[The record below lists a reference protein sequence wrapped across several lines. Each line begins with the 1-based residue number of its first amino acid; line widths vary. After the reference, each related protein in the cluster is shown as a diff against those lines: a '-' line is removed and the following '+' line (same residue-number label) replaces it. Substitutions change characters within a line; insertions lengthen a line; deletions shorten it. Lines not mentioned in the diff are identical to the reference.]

1 MILLSAKKVTKLFG
15 VEPVLAGLSFD
26 VRANERI
33 GLVGPNGTGKTTLL
47 KILAEFDEADSG
59 SVELHASACIGY
71 LDQKGLPVSDDTV
84 WQEAESALASLISV
98 AQQAESAAR
107 AMASAVDD
115 DERLR
120 LERRYDDL
128 QHEIEA
134 HGAYELDHRVARV
147 LQGLGFSTSQFQQ
160 LAGQLSGGQQA
171 RLMLSKLLLRQPDV
185 MLLDE
190 PSNHLDIEATE
201 WLEKYL
207 SESTGSMIIASH
219 DRYFLDKTTDR
230 TLELF
235 QGTAESYSG
244 SFSAY
249 QRQKVDRLQTQ
260 RRTYERQQ
268 TEIAKMEEFVRR
280 NQYGQKHAQ
289 AEDRR
294 KKIDRIERV
303 PRPREISA
311 PSMGFPTD
319 KRCGD
324 IVVRAEHLEKCF
336 ETSLFQ
342 DLSFDILRGQ
352 KWGILGPN
360 GCGKTTL
367 MRCILGDVS
376 PDEGHVVVGKG
387 VVMGY
392 FDQKLAGIVEGESLI
407 ESIRPDQG
415 QVVEREQRDLLA
427 RFGLVG
433 DIVNQAVSSLS
444 GGERNRAGLARL
456 ATQKANFLLLDE
468 PTNHL
473 DLWARDALE
482 RSLNEFGGTV
492 MLVSHDRY
500 LLNRV
505 TDHLIV
511 VENGRFRII
520 EGNYDTYLNLRSD
533 KRRVGSSESAR
544 GQHSA
549 VSRNRKQK
557 TVASR
562 RNWVFSYRKAEEI
575 EQEIA
580 EREKNLEQLHGDL
593 TTPAILRD
601 GSRVKELKEM
611 VQVQRQML
619 EQLYAHW
626 EEAIERNA

>member
-1 MILLSAKKVTKLFG
+1 MILLSVKKVTKHFG

-71 LDQKGLPVSDDTV
+71 LDQKGLPVSDNTV
-84 WQEAESALASLISV
+84 WQEAESALAPLISV

-207 SESTGSMIIASH
+207 SESTRSMIIASH

-324 IVVRAEHLEKCF
+324 IVVRAEHLAKCF

-456 ATQKANFLLLDE
+456 AAQKANFLLLDE

-511 VENGRFRII
+511 VEDGRFRIV

-533 KRRVGSSESAR
+533 KRRVGSSGSAR

-557 TVASR
+557 TVSSR
-562 RNWVFSYRKAEEI
+562 RNWVFPYRKAEEI

-601 GSRVKELKEM
+601 GLRVKELKEM

>member
-1 MILLSAKKVTKLFG
+1 MILLSVKKVTKHFG

-47 KILAEFDEADSG
+47 KILVEFDEADSG

-71 LDQKGLPVSDDTV
+71 LDQKGLPVSDNTV
-84 WQEAESALASLISV
+84 WQEAESALSSLISV

-207 SESTGSMIIASH
+207 SESTRSMIIASH

-268 TEIAKMEEFVRR
+268 TEITKMEEFVRR

-324 IVVRAEHLEKCF
+324 IVVRAEHLAKCF

-456 ATQKANFLLLDE
+456 AAQKANFLLLDE

-511 VENGRFRII
+511 VEDGRFRIV

-533 KRRVGSSESAR
+533 KRRVGSSGSAR

-562 RNWVFSYRKAEEI
+562 RNWVFPYRKAEEI

-601 GSRVKELKEM
+601 GLRVKELKEM

>member
-1 MILLSAKKVTKLFG
+1 MILLSVKKVTKHFG

-47 KILAEFDEADSG
+47 KILVEFDEADSG

-71 LDQKGLPVSDDTV
+71 LDQKGLPVSDNTV
-84 WQEAESALASLISV
+84 WQEAESALSSLISV

-207 SESTGSMIIASH
+207 SESTRSMIIASH

-324 IVVRAEHLEKCF
+324 IVVRAEHLAKCF

-376 PDEGHVVVGKG
+376 PDEGHVVVGNG
-387 VVMGY
+387 VVMG
-392 FDQKLAGIVEGESLI
+392 SW
-407 ESIRPDQG
+407 
-415 QVVEREQRDLLA
+415 
-427 RFGLVG
+427 
-433 DIVNQAVSSLS
+433 
-444 GGERNRAGLARL
+444 RA
-456 ATQKANFLLLDE
+456 
-468 PTNHL
+468 
-473 DLWARDALE
+473 
-482 RSLNEFGGTV
+482 
-492 MLVSHDRY
+492 SH
-500 LLNRV
+500 
-505 TDHLIV
+505 
-511 VENGRFRII
+511 
-520 EGNYDTYLNLRSD
+520 
-533 KRRVGSSESAR
+533 
-544 GQHSA
+544 
-549 VSRNRKQK
+549 
-557 TVASR
+557 
-562 RNWVFSYRKAEEI
+562 
-575 EQEIA
+575 
-580 EREKNLEQLHGDL
+580 
-593 TTPAILRD
+593 
-601 GSRVKELKEM
+601 
-611 VQVQRQML
+611 
-619 EQLYAHW
+619 
-626 EEAIERNA
+626 

>member
-1 MILLSAKKVTKLFG
+1 MILLSVKKVTKHFG

-47 KILAEFDEADSG
+47 KILVEFDEADSG

-71 LDQKGLPVSDDTV
+71 LDQKGLPVSDNTV
-84 WQEAESALASLISV
+84 WQEAESALSSLISV

-207 SESTGSMIIASH
+207 SESTRSMIIASH

-324 IVVRAEHLEKCF
+324 IVVRAEHLAKCF

-456 ATQKANFLLLDE
+456 AAQKANFLLLDE

-511 VENGRFRII
+511 VEDGRFRIV

-533 KRRVGSSESAR
+533 KRRVGSSGSAR

-562 RNWVFSYRKAEEI
+562 RNWVFPYRKAEEI

-601 GSRVKELKEM
+601 GLRVKELKEM

>member
-1 MILLSAKKVTKLFG
+1 M
-15 VEPVLAGLSFD
+15 
-26 VRANERI
+26 
-33 GLVGPNGTGKTTLL
+33 
-47 KILAEFDEADSG
+47 
-59 SVELHASACIGY
+59 
-71 LDQKGLPVSDDTV
+71 
-84 WQEAESALASLISV
+84 
-98 AQQAESAAR
+98 
-107 AMASAVDD
+107 
-115 DERLR
+115 
-120 LERRYDDL
+120 
-128 QHEIEA
+128 
-134 HGAYELDHRVARV
+134 
-147 LQGLGFSTSQFQQ
+147 
-160 LAGQLSGGQQA
+160 
-171 RLMLSKLLLRQPDV
+171 
-185 MLLDE
+185 
-190 PSNHLDIEATE
+190 
-201 WLEKYL
+201 
-207 SESTGSMIIASH
+207 
-219 DRYFLDKTTDR
+219 
-230 TLELF
+230 
-235 QGTAESYSG
+235 
-244 SFSAY
+244 
-249 QRQKVDRLQTQ
+249 
-260 RRTYERQQ
+260 
-268 TEIAKMEEFVRR
+268 
-280 NQYGQKHAQ
+280 
-289 AEDRR
+289 
-294 KKIDRIERV
+294 
-303 PRPREISA
+303 
-311 PSMGFPTD
+311 
-319 KRCGD
+319 
-324 IVVRAEHLEKCF
+324 
-336 ETSLFQ
+336 
-342 DLSFDILRGQ
+342 
-352 KWGILGPN
+352 
-360 GCGKTTL
+360 
-367 MRCILGDVS
+367 
-376 PDEGHVVVGKG
+376 
-387 VVMGY
+387 
-392 FDQKLAGIVEGESLI
+392 EGESLI

-456 ATQKANFLLLDE
+456 AAQKANFLLLDE

-511 VENGRFRII
+511 VEDGRFRIV

-533 KRRVGSSESAR
+533 KRRVGSSGSAR

-562 RNWVFSYRKAEEI
+562 RNWVFPYRKAEEI

-601 GSRVKELKEM
+601 GLRVKELKEM